1 MTLLDL
7 CFECEQQERKDRNM
21 NRTRREKI
29 DSLIEQL
36 DVLKSDIESVTDDE
50 QTAYDN
56 LPETIQTGNR
66 GELMMSAIDNL
77 ESAVSSVEEA
87 IDYLNEA
94 RGE

>member
-1 MTLLDL
+1 
-7 CFECEQQERKDRNM
+7 M

-36 DVLKSDIESVTDDE
+36 DVLKSDIESLTDDE

-56 LPETIQTGNR
+56 LPENIQTGNR

>member
-1 MTLLDL
+1 
-7 CFECEQQERKDRNM
+7 M

-29 DSLIEQL
+29 DGLIEQL
-36 DVLKSDIESVTDDE
+36 DVLKSDIESLTDDE

-77 ESAVSSVEEA
+77 ESAVSSVLWILPNSLSGVEA
-87 IDYLNEA
+87 ILVKIWNT
-94 RGE
+94 RG

>member
-1 MTLLDL
+1 
-7 CFECEQQERKDRNM
+7 M

-36 DVLKSDIESVTDDE
+36 DVLKSDIESLTDDE

-56 LPETIQTGNR
+56 LPENIQTGNR

-87 IDYLNEA
+87 VDYLNEA

>member
-1 MTLLDL
+1 
-7 CFECEQQERKDRNM
+7 M

-36 DVLKSDIESVTDDE
+36 DVLKSDIESLTDDE

-56 LPETIQTGNR
+56 LPETLQTGNR

-77 ESAVSSVEEA
+77 ESAVSCVEEA

>member
-1 MTLLDL
+1 
-7 CFECEQQERKDRNM
+7 M

-36 DVLKSDIESVTDDE
+36 DVLKSDIESLTDDE

-66 GELMMSAIDNL
+66 GGLMMSAIDNL

>member
-1 MTLLDL
+1 
-7 CFECEQQERKDRNM
+7 M

-36 DVLKSDIESVTDDE
+36 DVLKSDIESLTDDE

>member
-7 CFECEQQERKDRNM
+7 CFECEQQARKEQNM

-36 DVLKSDIESVTDDE
+36 DVLKSDIESLTDDE

>member
-1 MTLLDL
+1 
-7 CFECEQQERKDRNM
+7 M

-36 DVLKSDIESVTDDE
+36 DVLKSDIESLTDDE
-50 QTAYDN
+50 QTAYEN

>member
-1 MTLLDL
+1 
-7 CFECEQQERKDRNM
+7 M

-36 DVLKSDIESVTDDE
+36 DVLKSDIESLTDDE

-56 LPETIQTGNR
+56 LPETNQTGNR

-87 IDYLNEA
+87 VDYLNEA

>member
-1 MTLLDL
+1 
-7 CFECEQQERKDRNM
+7 M

-29 DSLIEQL
+29 DGLIEQL
-36 DVLKSDIESVTDDE
+36 DVLKSDIESLTDDE

>member
-1 MTLLDL
+1 
-7 CFECEQQERKDRNM
+7 M

-36 DVLKSDIESVTDDE
+36 DVLKLDIESVTDDE

>member
-1 MTLLDL
+1 MLFT
-7 CFECEQQERKDRNM
+7 
-21 NRTRREKI
+21 
-29 DSLIEQL
+29 L
-36 DVLKSDIESVTDDE
+36 DVSNSLASLVSTSKCPNMITEMNPTTTEMVIP
-50 QTAYDN
+50 AYSCNDRADRFFD
-56 LPETIQTGNR
+56 LSPFMMLETLQTGNR

>member
-1 MTLLDL
+1 
-7 CFECEQQERKDRNM
+7 M

>member
-1 MTLLDL
+1 
-7 CFECEQQERKDRNM
+7 M

-36 DVLKSDIESVTDDE
+36 DVLKSDIESLTDDE

-87 IDYLNEA
+87 VDYLNEA

>member
-7 CFECEQQERKDRNM
+7 CFECEQQARKDRNM

-36 DVLKSDIESVTDDE
+36 DVLKSDIESLTDDE